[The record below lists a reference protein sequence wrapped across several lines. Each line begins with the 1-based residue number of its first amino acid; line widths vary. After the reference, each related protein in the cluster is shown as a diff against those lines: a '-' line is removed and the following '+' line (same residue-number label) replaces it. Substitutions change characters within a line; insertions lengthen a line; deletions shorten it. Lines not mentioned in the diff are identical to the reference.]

1 MSLQSNVERLNAS
14 QILAGHLPSFIIEDL
29 VVHIIESSSP
39 SPVWEGE
46 DTASNYVLDID
57 VLEKTVSEYDEHL
70 KRRSPEEARI
80 ANRIALNAWKKN
92 QVIPP
97 NVGWYLIHRAEL
109 AEKQYAGRETTI
121 PNRFLAMEGKNYETL
136 VGYDPNRGIGIAIHF
151 KGDSEF
157 LDVPVIEGA
166 LFDPES
172 FSRKIGEFANV
183 YLHDG
188 EKDHSPVIIDGEALS
203 GKPCVFTLHPAE
215 KGVHFTYRTNGCLV
229 SEHAFRHGFT
239 PLDFV
244 PDDVLSQRREL
255 FPQEVLVAYRP
266 DLVKEDPKKSQD
278 GPKSLLEKVGSLLHM
293 I

>member
-70 KRRSPEEARI
+70 KRRPPEEARI

-136 VGYDPNRGIGIAIHF
+136 VGY
-151 KGDSEF
+151 
-157 LDVPVIEGA
+157 
-166 LFDPES
+166 
-172 FSRKIGEFANV
+172 
-183 YLHDG
+183 
-188 EKDHSPVIIDGEALS
+188 
-203 GKPCVFTLHPAE
+203 
-215 KGVHFTYRTNGCLV
+215 
-229 SEHAFRHGFT
+229 
-239 PLDFV
+239 
-244 PDDVLSQRREL
+244 
-255 FPQEVLVAYRP
+255 
-266 DLVKEDPKKSQD
+266 
-278 GPKSLLEKVGSLLHM
+278 
-293 I
+293 